1 MKYLTG
7 LILFIAMFVF
17 GSIASSGTVDVM
29 DPEVKQTVKIYDK
42 HDGVYDP
49 KLIPIE
55 WNPVTMEPASINYYY
70 LTLEP
75 SQYNKTYFDGYMVV
89 YIKIIDK
96 DTVLLLSYSYYNKGI
111 YYQFDYDEELDKYKQ
126 INPGGV

>member
-7 LILFIAMFVF
+7 LIVFIVVISFSYVAF
-17 GSIASSGTVDVM
+17 SGTIDVM

-42 HDGVYDP
+42 YDGEYDP

-55 WNPVTMEPASINYYY
+55 WNPVKAQMDSINYYY

-75 SQYNKTYFDGYMVV
+75 SQYNKTYFNGHMVV
-89 YIKIIDK
+89 YIKIIDEN
-96 DTVLLLSYSYYNKGI
+96 TVLLLSYSYYKNGV
-111 YYQFDYDEELDKYKQ
+111 YHQFDYDEKLGKYRQ
-126 INPGGV
+126 IEPGGV